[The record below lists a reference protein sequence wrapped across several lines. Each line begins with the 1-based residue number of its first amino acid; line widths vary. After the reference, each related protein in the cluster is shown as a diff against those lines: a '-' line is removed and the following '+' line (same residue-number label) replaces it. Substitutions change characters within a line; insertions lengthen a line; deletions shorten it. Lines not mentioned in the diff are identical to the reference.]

1 MAERAAPAVTA
12 LPRPAP
18 PRQAASLR
26 GLLAAAGAAVLAIEV
41 LVAASAPW
49 IAPAS
54 PLAQDLAARLK
65 PPASVDSGGLR
76 HWLGTDTLGRDVL
89 SRILFGT
96 RVSLVVGCA
105 TVLISAPLGLAAGI
119 LSAYYGGRLDAVL
132 MRLADVQLA
141 FPFILLVIAIVAVVG
156 PNLANLILV
165 LGISGWVIYA
175 RVVRS
180 EAIALC
186 TKEFTE
192 AARAQGASDWRI
204 LSRHIFPNTVSSVIV
219 LATATVAYMILL
231 ESSLSFLG
239 LGVQPP
245 TPSWGGMISEGRNY
259 VSLAWWLS
267 VFPGIAVFATVLA
280 VNFIGDRLRDALDP
294 RLTI

>member
-1 MAERAAPAVTA
+1 MGTAPTIAVGV
-12 LPRPAP
+12 RPASA
-18 PRQAASLR
+18 RQTAPSLR
-26 GLLAAAGAAVLAIEV
+26 GILAAAGAVVLAVEV
-41 LVAASAPW
+41 LAAMSGPW

-54 PLAQDLAARLK
+54 PLVQDLAGRLK
-65 PPASVDSGGLR
+65 PPNFVDQSGLR

-89 SRILFGT
+89 SRVIFGT

-105 TVLISAPLGLAAGI
+105 TVLISAPLGLVVGI
-119 LSAYYGGRLDAVL
+119 VSAYYGGKLDAAL
-132 MRLADVQLA
+132 MRLADIQMA
-141 FPFILLVIAIVAVVG
+141 FPFLLLVIAIVAVVG
-156 PNLANLILV
+156 PSLGNLILV
-165 LGISGWVIYA
+165 LGLSGWVIYA

-186 TKEFTE
+186 TREFTE

-204 LSRHIFPNTVSSVIV
+204 LTRHIFPNTVSSVIV

-245 TPSWGGMISEGRNY
+245 TPSWGGMINEGRNY

-267 VFPGIAVFATVLA
+267 VFPGIAVFTTVLA

-294 RLTI
+294 RLTV